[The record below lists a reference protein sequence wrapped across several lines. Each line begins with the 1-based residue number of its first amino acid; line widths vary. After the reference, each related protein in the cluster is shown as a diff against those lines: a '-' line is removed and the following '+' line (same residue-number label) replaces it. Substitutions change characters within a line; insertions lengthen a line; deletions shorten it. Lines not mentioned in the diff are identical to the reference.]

1 MVDPFDASAAFV
13 AETIGLLRE
22 HKPGLASAVRSLC
35 SDIESGS
42 SRPVLAAS
50 VAQGLHAD
58 LSGCLDRLRL
68 LPSAAGSADEQ
79 QLSAALAA
87 VALLGAAAF
96 SRGGRLG
103 DGSALL
109 DAALL
114 RSRAAAHSAALQRVL
129 SLVSLTLTTGPH
141 PGTGSP
147 PATEPPP
154 STRGWGVPPPPTGEM
169 SGADLRAF
177 VSAVCALSCPR
188 LAPRLAAAWPAV
200 RRWSEPNYL
209 RARHGHR
216 LVPVEVGAEHIG
228 ERALHGVGEQQVACR
243 CSSGWAGGRGAHS
256 LQFSALYALV
266 GQRRLS
272 GLSQFK
278 SALYNSAQ
286 DIALTRARDC
296 SSLHAAGLART
307 HGKAAGRS
315 QPESETVTRPDRQV
329 VCTLEA
335 FIDDVILAGHAA
347 TRRGGL
353 PTAVSPTVPVT
364 SSCTRGYLAQHTLF
378 EQIPSLRD
386 DLGTPP
392 AVPPSADLRAWFG
405 PAGVATPV
413 RFRFG
418 LPRARCLPPMP
429 PPSPPVE
436 PAITRATFVARC
448 TADCH

>member
-1 MVDPFDASAAFV
+1 MRISRPTVDPFDASAAFV

-96 SRGGRLG
+96 SRGGRLE

-141 PGTGSP
+141 PGTSSP

-228 ERALHGVGEQQVACR
+228 ERALHGVGEQQV
-243 CSSGWAGGRGAHS
+243 
-256 LQFSALYALV
+256 
-266 GQRRLS
+266 
-272 GLSQFK
+272 
-278 SALYNSAQ
+278 
-286 DIALTRARDC
+286 
-296 SSLHAAGLART
+296 
-307 HGKAAGRS
+307 
-315 QPESETVTRPDRQV
+315 

-413 RFRFG
+413 HHDLHHG
-418 LPRARCLPPMP
+418 LLVQLVGRKRVQLWPPAARGLLRAPPLGSP
-429 PPSPPVE
+429 LANTSPFDPGLLESPPADGAWTTEEVE
-436 PAITRATFVARC
+436 QLRQAASLHTLEPGDALLIPQGWWHSAQALTVSFSVSFWWNDEAGAGSARGGAGLAGG
-448 TADCH
+448 T

>member
-1 MVDPFDASAAFV
+1 MRISRPMVDPFDASAAFV

-35 SDIESGS
+35 SDVESGS

-96 SRGGRLG
+96 SRGGRLE

-141 PGTGSP
+141 PGTSSP

-228 ERALHGVGEQQVACR
+228 ERALHGVGEQQV
-243 CSSGWAGGRGAHS
+243 
-256 LQFSALYALV
+256 
-266 GQRRLS
+266 
-272 GLSQFK
+272 
-278 SALYNSAQ
+278 
-286 DIALTRARDC
+286 
-296 SSLHAAGLART
+296 
-307 HGKAAGRS
+307 
-315 QPESETVTRPDRQV
+315 

-413 RFRFG
+413 HHDLHHG
-418 LPRARCLPPMP
+418 LLVQLVGRKRVQLWPPAARGTVAAQPDARTCGARRIPGHLLQACCARRRSARRSPTP
-429 PPSPPVE
+429 PPS
-436 PAITRATFVARC
+436 TRACSRHRRPMGRGQRRRWSSSGRRRPCTRSSRAMRC
-448 TADCH
+448 SSRRGGGIPRRP